1 MEKQLRIIS
10 HVSYELTIDDY
21 MLNEEINTILTRE
34 GLKPV
39 KDIEEIKTIWLMD
52 YADYKKLDS
61 ENQKRVDTII
71 IFLQQELEDR
81 NWCGEEY
88 REANI
93 LQYNTINP

>member
-10 HVSYELTIDDY
+10 HVSYELTVNDC
-21 MLNEEINTILTRE
+21 MLEEINTILTHE

-71 IFLQQELEDR
+71 IFLQQELEDY
-81 NWCGEEY
+81 NWCEEEY